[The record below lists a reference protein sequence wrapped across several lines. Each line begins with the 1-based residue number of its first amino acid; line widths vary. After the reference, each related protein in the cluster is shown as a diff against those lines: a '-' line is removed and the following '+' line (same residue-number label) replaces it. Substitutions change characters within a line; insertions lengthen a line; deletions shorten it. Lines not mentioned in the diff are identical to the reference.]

1 MSKALQLA
9 GITMSCVF
17 MTCAAAADQAEPPK
31 DRTEVNQLEAVVVT
45 ANRREQNIQDVGVV
59 VNQFSAED
67 MRDAGITDTK
77 DIAQLVPGVYVAG
90 AYGGQS
96 QQFTIRGVVQSD
108 YLDTIENPVAFYIDD
123 VYVTSSQGQTMSFF
137 DVGRVEILKGPQG
150 TLFGRNATG
159 GLVHTL
165 VATPELGEFEGYL
178 DASYASYE
186 EINAQGA
193 LNIPMGDRAA
203 MRASVL
209 YSRIDD
215 YWNNKYPGGAAGSDP
230 ILSFDGPGGN
240 SEGVMVSPAGED
252 LGGSETNGGRLQF
265 LFEPTDALSVRLT
278 GSYSKT
284 DMSISPYTQ
293 DATIAI
299 VDAQG
304 RVIGEQIVS
313 ADETRLAI
321 GPNGENY
328 TGPTVIVPVANG
340 ILERPVAGG
349 NFFGYIPIDPDGL
362 NLSEDFA
369 LSDNDSVKAQIY
381 AAHVDYDFGSATLS
395 SVTSLQQYEKET
407 YLGDGSPANVLGFAA
422 DSDTDSWSQE
432 FRLNGESDRTRWQVG
447 AFYLDNDVDLLQGI
461 LEPTGSA
468 LANLG
473 TVFTGI
479 PVLVELGS
487 DLVTKVA
494 FESESISLFGQ
505 VEYDFADRWTL
516 IVGARAIREDQEYH
530 YRHYT
535 AANLDNYQVEGDIFI
550 QPAFQPNY
558 DDTRTEDMW
567 TGKLQVEYRP
577 SEELMWY
584 AGLNRGVKAGNYN
597 APFTFSPFDAIP
609 DADMSY
615 DPEELTSFEGGFKFG
630 RGPGILNLSAF
641 YYDYAD
647 FQAFVFTTASGVVRN
662 VDSEVYGLD
671 LEAAYKLTDNL
682 RVGASFA
689 YSHAQIDD
697 FEIAPGVFR
706 DRPAAL
712 RAA

>member
-1 MSKALQLA
+1 
-9 GITMSCVF
+9 
-17 MTCAAAADQAEPPK
+17 
-31 DRTEVNQLEAVVVT
+31 
-45 ANRREQNIQDVGVV
+45 
-59 VNQFSAED
+59 
-67 MRDAGITDTK
+67 
-77 DIAQLVPGVYVAG
+77 
-90 AYGGQS
+90 
-96 QQFTIRGVVQSD
+96 
-108 YLDTIENPVAFYIDD
+108 
-123 VYVTSSQGQTMSFF
+123 
-137 DVGRVEILKGPQG
+137 
-150 TLFGRNATG
+150 
-159 GLVHTL
+159 
-165 VATPELGEFEGYL
+165 
-178 DASYASYE
+178 
-186 EINAQGA
+186 
-193 LNIPMGDRAA
+193 
-203 MRASVL
+203 VL
-209 YSRIDD
+209 
-215 YWNNKYPGGAAGSDP
+215 
-230 ILSFDGPGGN
+230 
-240 SEGVMVSPAGED
+240 
-252 LGGSETNGGRLQF
+252 
-265 LFEPTDALSVRLT
+265 
-278 GSYSKT
+278 
-284 DMSISPYTQ
+284 
-293 DATIAI
+293 
-299 VDAQG
+299 
-304 RVIGEQIVS
+304 
-313 ADETRLAI
+313 
-321 GPNGENY
+321 
-328 TGPTVIVPVANG
+328 VPVANG
-340 ILERPVAGG
+340 LLERPVAGG
-349 NFFGYIPIDPDGL
+349 NFFGYVPISPNGL

-381 AAHVDYDFGSATLS
+381 AAHVDYDFGGATLS
-395 SVTSLQQYEKET
+395 SVTSVQQYEKET

-432 FRLNGESDRTRWQVG
+432 LRLNGETDRTRWQVG

-487 DLVTKVA
+487 DLVTDVA
-494 FESESISLFGQ
+494 FESESLSLFGQ

-558 DDTRTEDMW
+558 NDTRTEDMW

-577 SEELMWY
+577 SEDIMWY
-584 AGLNRGVKAGNYN
+584 GGLNRGVKAGNYN

-671 LEAAYKLTDNL
+671 LEAAYNLTDNL
-682 RVGASFA
+682 RVGATFA

-706 DRPAAL
+706 TVRPPYAPREQASASLDYSVPAAVMNGQL
-712 RAA
+712 SFTALVNYAGKIYHNIRNFDSQEFGDRTLVNLSATWKSESNGLYVTLFGKNVFDERYAQIGFDNTTIFGGQNVSYGKPASFGLAVGVNF